1 MNEKN
6 RQIHFWNAIQY
17 CDPRILYALFAVV
30 VLIFEIYKP
39 QLPVPVP
46 EPVEMLYQKIED
58 LPADKIVFID
68 SDFGAGNR
76 AECQGQ
82 YVSVVRHLFSRNIKF
97 AVIAWTHNPEGQK
110 FGFSLAD
117 TIAGEM
123 GKEYGKDY
131 CVLQALTATGGA
143 TIQALAK
150 DIHGVAKKDI
160 NNSPLS
166 EVPMMA
172 HVHDIS
178 DVSLIYRVSYTWD
191 GIPWI
196 GFVQS
201 VYGTPLAAGTAGI
214 TSSTTYPFLD
224 SGQLCG
230 MLSGAAGAAAY
241 ERLVIMAGLTTKTGM
256 GTKTV
261 SVQSFATIYVV
272 VAIILGNIAMFSAKR
287 YARGR
292 I

>member
-1 MNEKN
+1 MSDTTGKVN
-6 RQIHFWNAIQY
+6 FWNAIQY
-17 CDPRILYALFAVV
+17 CDPRILYAVFAVV

-39 QLPVPVP
+39 KLPVPVP
-46 EPVEMLYQKIED
+46 EPVKMLYSTIED
-58 LPADKIVFID
+58 LPEGKIVIID
-68 SDFGAGNR
+68 SDFASGNR

-82 YVSVVRHLFSRNIKF
+82 YVAVVRHLFSRNIKF
-97 AVIAWTHNPEGQK
+97 AVVAWTQNPEGQK
-110 FGFSLAD
+110 YGFSLAD
-117 TIAGEM
+117 KVAGEM
-123 GKEYGKDY
+123 GKKYGVDY
-131 CVLQALTATGGA
+131 CVLQALTASGGA

-150 DIHGVAKKDI
+150 DIQGVAKKDI
-160 NNSPLS
+160 NNTPLGD
-166 EVPMMA
+166 VPMME
-172 HVHDIS
+172 HVHAIS
-178 DVSLIYRVSYTWD
+178 DVSLIYRVTYTWD

-201 VYGTPLAAGTAGI
+201 VYGTPLAVGTAGI

-241 ERLVIMAGLTTKTGM
+241 ERLVIQAGITTQTGM

-272 VAIILGNIAMFSAKR
+272 VAIILGNIAMFGAKW
-287 YARGR
+287 YAKKRR
-292 I
+292 